1 MKEMNRNKIEILGL
15 MSGTSLDGLD
25 IAHVS
30 FDFSGGKTAFQLK
43 HAKTVDY
50 PAQLS
55 DKLKNAPFS
64 STVDFLKLD
73 KELGLFFAQSVLQ
86 FMNVNDIDKKGINAI
101 ASHGHT
107 VFHQPENG
115 FTSQIGCGST
125 IAFHCGIPVINDFR
139 SLDVIAG
146 GQGAPLVPIGDFEL
160 FKAEADSF
168 LNIGGFANISFEKE
182 REVLAFD
189 ISPANL
195 PSNLLL
201 QEIGLSYDKD
211 GDLARSGELNQSLL
225 NQLNDIE
232 YYQKKAPK
240 SLGTEWMESIYM
252 PLLKQGDKRENV
264 LRTHTEHVAIQIAR
278 VLKEEQL
285 TSVYIT
291 GGGAKNQFLLER
303 LAANYA
309 GKCIIPDKNT
319 IDFKEAL
326 VFAFLGARYLRN
338 EPTNVSSVTGAKNAL
353 CTGVLHLGS

>member
-1 MKEMNRNKIEILGL
+1 MNRNKMEILGL

-30 FDFSGGKTAFQLK
+30 FDFSGGKTTFQLK
-43 HAKTVDY
+43 HAKTFDY

-55 DKLKNAPFS
+55 DKLKNAPYT
-64 STVDFLKLD
+64 STVEYLKLD

-86 FMNVNDIDKKGINAI
+86 FMKVKDIEKKDISAI

-107 VFHQPENG
+107 IFHQPENG
-115 FTSQIGCGST
+115 FTCQIGCGST
-125 IAFHCGIPVINDFR
+125 IAYHCEIPVINDFR

-168 LNIGGFANISFEKE
+168 LNIGGFANISFEKD

-195 PSNLLL
+195 PSNLLM
-201 QEIGLSYDKD
+201 QKIGLSFDQD
-211 GDLARSGELNQSLL
+211 GAFARSGELNKSLL
-225 NQLNDIE
+225 EQLNEIE

-240 SLGTEWMESIYM
+240 SLGTEWLESIYM
-252 PLLKQGDKRENV
+252 PLLNQGYNREDL
-264 LRTHTEHVAIQIAR
+264 LRTHTEHVAMQIAR

-303 LAANYA
+303 LAAHYS
-309 GKCIIPDKNT
+309 GKSIIPDKFT

-338 EPTNVSSVTGAKNAL
+338 EPTNVPSVTGAKMPL
-353 CTGVLHLGS
+353 RTGVLHLGK